1 MNASM
6 KTCAYCAESI
16 SEAAKV
22 CPRCRQW
29 LKLLSFRNPAI
40 LASMYVFLVC
50 VMGVGMIIW
59 FERRIDPTPNF
70 ATQRDSL
77 TVVESKRVFYERDK
91 QPRLRTI
98 VVLTNQGPYSW
109 KEIEVEVRFFDKEHR
124 LIDVGLRSTSAG
136 FISGHDE
143 LALLVE
149 SVPCRAETDYS
160 YQEAVVR
167 AARNAR
173 AFP

>member
-1 MNASM
+1 MSASM
-6 KTCAYCAESI
+6 KTCPCCAESI

-40 LASMYVFLVC
+40 VTSMYVFVVC

-59 FERRIDPTPNF
+59 FERIIDPTPNF

-77 TVVESKRVFYERDK
+77 KVIESKRVFYERDK

-98 VVLTNQGPYSW
+98 VLLTNQSPYSW
-109 KEIEVEVRFFDKEHR
+109 KDIEMEVRFFNNEHR
-124 LIDVGLRSTSAG
+124 LIDVGLRSTTTG

-143 LALLVE
+143 LALLIE
-149 SVPCRAETDYS
+149 SVPCRPEVEYS
-160 YQEAVVR
+160 SHEVAVR
-167 AARNAR
+167 SARNSC